1 MSGEPL
7 TQKQSSQFLPA
18 APGIRPCATRR
29 TLAPRRRSR
38 VPCSTDRVE
47 HDVGVPRLPLHRC
60 VLDRLAGAGDG
71 VQKPHAPRLP
81 ASPGDAVAQ
90 RGRCHRWG
98 LGGKPSRLRRI
109 MRALQDDTLR
119 VFWARPLFRPALVP
133 SGLRLQVHR
142 MAQRSPFEPLLTASR
157 IQSRVPRRTLS
168 PHPAHERGACMVTS
182 MSPGFHQ
189 GHGVQ
194 RARSLGTFVPFP
206 DPLPEGL
213 RHGWGFPTL
222 RLLCPICLPAG
233 PRRLRCGSPLPPLH
247 SPSHPLQALPCPA
260 WSTHTSWGRWHVPRG
275 PVHALWLPRTG
286 IG

>member
-1 MSGEPL
+1 MQPLPYHAGLAAHLLRRLQSITAFSACSCPLHLSMSGEPL

-119 VFWARPLFRPALVP
+119 VFWAARFSALLLSPLACAFRCIGWP
-133 SGLRLQVHR
+133 SGLPSN
-142 MAQRSPFEPLLTASR
+142 RS
-157 IQSRVPRRTLS
+157 
-168 PHPAHERGACMVTS
+168 
-182 MSPGFHQ
+182 
-189 GHGVQ
+189 
-194 RARSLGTFVPFP
+194 
-206 DPLPEGL
+206 
-213 RHGWGFPTL
+213 
-222 RLLCPICLPAG
+222 
-233 PRRLRCGSPLPPLH
+233 
-247 SPSHPLQALPCPA
+247 
-260 WSTHTSWGRWHVPRG
+260 
-275 PVHALWLPRTG
+275 
-286 IG
+286 